1 MAVGIEA
8 AALADRRAGVTARMG
23 DWVALTKP
31 RITALVLVTTYVG
44 FYLGAATTF
53 PWTHVLHLLVGTGLV
68 CGGASALN
76 QWWERELDARMR
88 RTLRR
93 PLPGARLGAD
103 AALGF
108 GIAIALLGL
117 AELAVF
123 VNLLSAVV
131 AAVTLASYV
140 LVYTPLKTRT
150 WWCTTVG
157 AIPGALPPVIGWAA
171 ARGTLDTG
179 AWALFAILFVWQLPH
194 FYAIAW
200 MYRDDYQRGGFPMLP
215 VVDRSGTR
223 TMRHIVLWSLLLVP
237 ASLSP
242 TLLGLAGAWYAAG
255 AVALGLAFVALAA
268 ALAACTELPAA
279 RRVFYGSVLYLP
291 ALFALLVLDKLPP
304 L

>member
-8 AALADRRAGVTARMG
+8 AALANRRAGVAARVS
-23 DWVALTKP
+23 DFVALTKP

-53 PWTHVLHLLVGTGLV
+53 PWTYVLHLLIGTGLV

-76 QWWERELDARMR
+76 QWWERDLDACMR

-93 PLPGARLGAD
+93 PLPGARLTAD
-103 AALGF
+103 TALGF

-123 VNLLSAVV
+123 VNLLAAAV
-131 AAVTLASYV
+131 AAITLASYV

-157 AIPGALPPVIGWAA
+157 AVPGALPPVIGWAA
-171 ARGTLDTG
+171 ARGGLDLG
-179 AWALFAILFVWQLPH
+179 AGALFAILFIWQLPH

-200 MYRDDYQRGGFPMLP
+200 MYREDYQRGGFPMLP

-223 TMRHIVLWSLLLVP
+223 TMRHIVVWALLLVP
-237 ASLSP
+237 ASLLP
-242 TLLGLAGAWYAAG
+242 AMLGLSGPWYAAG
-255 AVALGLAFVALAA
+255 AVALGLGFVGLAA
-268 ALAACTELPAA
+268 ALAACTELAA
-279 RRVFYGSVLYLP
+279 AKRVFFGSVLYLP